1 MDRRS
6 QSLVEPASYN
16 RRSTMDAL
24 ELDPRRQMEAKRYAG
39 IRRALA
45 LGELALG
52 GAYLSVWVATS
63 WAAQAR
69 DALIEIAESLGLPSG
84 PSQALTVLGVAAA
97 VGVPWWLATGPLD
110 YLSGFV
116 LPHRFGL
123 SNQTGPGWVIDKLK
137 ASLIGA
143 GLGGFSLAMLYLFL
157 DGFPETWWLWASA
170 GYGTATVVLTVL
182 GPVLFIPLFFRM
194 VPLGEKYAETAARLE
209 RLAAAAGVRIQG
221 VYSLD
226 LSRRT
231 KAANAVL
238 VGMGRTRRILVG
250 DTLLESFGP
259 DETETILAHELGHH
273 AHHDLP
279 VGIVVHTLSMAVVF
293 AASHLL
299 LTRFAGAGHLM
310 SLDDPAGIP
319 ILALTLSALGLVEAP
334 FLNFYSRWRES
345 RADDYAVRLT
355 GNGPAF
361 ARAMTRLGNQNLGEA
376 VPPRWAVVF
385 FGTHPPLQQ
394 RIERSLS
401 LARAPKG

>member
-1 MDRRS
+1 
-6 QSLVEPASYN
+6 
-16 RRSTMDAL
+16 MDAL
-24 ELDPRRQMEAKRYAG
+24 ELDPRRQTEARRYAG
-39 IRRALA
+39 MRRALA

-52 GAYLSVWVATS
+52 GAYLSVWVATP
-63 WAAQAR
+63 WAARAR

-97 VGVPWWLATGPLD
+97 VGVPWWLATAPLD
-110 YLSGFV
+110 FFSEFV

-123 SNQTGPGWVIDKLK
+123 SNQAGPGWLIDKLK

-143 GLGGFSLAMLYLFL
+143 CLGGFSLAMLYLFL
-157 DGFPETWWLWASA
+157 DGFPETWWLLAA
-170 GYGTATVVLTVL
+170 GGYGTATVVLTAL

-194 VPLGEKYAETAARLE
+194 RPLGDKYADTAARLE
-209 RLAAAAGVRIQG
+209 RLAAAAGVRVQG

-231 KAANAVL
+231 KAANALL
-238 VGMGRTRRILVG
+238 VGLGRTRKILVG
-250 DTLLESFGP
+250 DTLLESFEP

-273 AHHDLP
+273 AHRDLP
-279 VGIVVHTLSMAVVF
+279 AGIVIQTLSMAVVF
-293 AASHLL
+293 AASHLV
-299 LTRFAGAGHLM
+299 LTRLAGSGHLM

-319 ILALTLSALGLVEAP
+319 ILALTLTAMGLAEAP
-334 FLNFYSRWRES
+334 VLNFYSRWREA
-345 RADDYAVRLT
+345 RADSYAVRLT

-376 VPPRWAVVF
+376 MPPRWAVVL

-394 RIERSLS
+394 RIERAFSLR
-401 LARAPKG
+401 RAPKGETPGT